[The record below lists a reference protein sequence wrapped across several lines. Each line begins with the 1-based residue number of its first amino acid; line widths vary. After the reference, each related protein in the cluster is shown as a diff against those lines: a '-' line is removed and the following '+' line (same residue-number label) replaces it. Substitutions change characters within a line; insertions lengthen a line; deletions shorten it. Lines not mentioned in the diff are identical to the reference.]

1 MIYLNFPSMEA
12 VIEWNGDAF
21 KKMKN
26 LKTLII
32 KNGQFSKGPK
42 YLPSTLRVLKWKG
55 YPSKF
60 PSSATVLNKAS
71 AINS

>member
-12 VIEWNGDAF
+12 VIEWDGDAF

-55 YPSKF
+55 YPSFF
-60 PSSATVLNKAS
+60 PPSATVLNKAS
-71 AINS
+71 EINS

>member
-12 VIEWNGDAF
+12 VIEWDGDAF